1 MNPNDRTVIIRL
13 PRGYVCRLLVLLA
26 AMANSDDPE
35 SVKTKWR
42 IMHDKIREDLADHD
56 KKWEGKNAV

>member
-1 MNPNDRTVIIRL
+1 MNPNDRTVLIRL

-35 SVKTKWR
+35 SVKTKWK
-42 IMHDKIREDLADHD
+42 IMHARIRDDLREHD
-56 KKWEGKNAV
+56 MKWEGKNAV